1 LRCACLAV
9 SSTEPLPRG
18 VEAGGGLRQHRRR
31 VPVLGHGDGYVGG
44 LPCRPAAGTG
54 GCACRGG
61 GSTRRHLHERREPGV
76 TRPGSLLPWSAAYG
90 RGPWSGGCQRRAAL
104 RSFAV
109 PPHHQRRA
117 LPAAHRARCEHRR
130 RRHAAAEGWFEQRH
144 RLVSS
149 SLPRLRPMLPL
160 VQGELM
166 ADCVQREGAWSC
178 LSATSGDWQ
187 QCDMGA
193 PQAIVSD
200 QGQLLVAQVS
210 SIPPLTS
217 QAATLLKPISCW
229 PAKVSKPAHAG
240 APAAAQHHQRRP
252 LPPAGRVPRPPVLRL
267 RGLWRPPDRHRRNLP
282 HAGKLPCSFAR
293 QARCALLHD
302 PGGLPAH

>member
-1 LRCACLAV
+1 MGRGPRCVHCVRALGCAARASPSPQQSRCRVGWKQVEGCVNIGGVYQCWGMETDKWEACPADLLQAQV
-9 SSTEPLPRG
+9 G
-18 VEAGGGLRQHRRR
+18 VRAGGGGQ
-31 VPVLGHGDGYVGG
+31 
-44 LPCRPAAGTG
+44 T
-54 GCACRGG
+54 RG
-61 GSTRRHLHERREPGV
+61 RLHERREPGV

-117 LPAAHRARCEHRR
+117 LPAAHRARCEHPR
-130 RRHAAAEGWFEQRH
+130 RRHAAAEGWFQQRH

-149 SLPRLRPMLPL
+149 SLPPLRPSLPFL
-160 VQGELM
+160 QGELM

-187 QCDMGA
+187 QCDMGP

-217 QAATLLKPISCW
+217 QAASNL
-229 PAKVSKPAHAG
+229 AQAG
-240 APAAAQHHQRRP
+240 QPLASQGLQGCPRRYPCCSATPPAAAPASCRP
-252 LPPAGRVPRPPVLRL
+252 CTAAASSTTASTTATP
-267 RGLWRPPDRHRRNLP
+267 
-282 HAGKLPCSFAR
+282 R
-293 QARCALLHD
+293 QAPPKSAPRRQAAL
-302 PGGLPAH
+302 